1 MTLANQ
7 GEKDVIRF
15 NSLRGEE
22 VALTVAFIRS
32 YFCPKATPA
41 EAFHFI
47 RFCQAHQLNPFLRD
61 AYLVKYKEGE
71 PAQMMPGYH
80 VWIQRAASQS
90 DYKGSKQGIMVHSAG
105 SPIERRE
112 GAFYGPTEEVVGG
125 WCEVYV
131 EGRLPARIEVAFN
144 EYAQR
149 RNDGQLNR
157 FWKDKPATMIQK
169 VAMGQAFRLAY
180 PSLYAGMYDAA
191 EITEGGDLPPCPVII
206 DQDARVHLPDYSHS
220 IPPVNRE
227 TGEIVEADAELCR
240 ECRAAPAL
248 DNSAY
253 CGACES
259 LLLGDQQPAMM
270 PVSEQH

>member
-1 MTLANQ
+1 MTLANT

-90 DYKGSKQGIMVHSAG
+90 DYRGCKQGIIVADRESKAPA
-105 SPIERRE
+105 SIERRE
-112 GAFYGPTEEVVGG
+112 GAFYLQGEEVLGG

-131 EGRLPARIEVAFN
+131 AGRDPARIEVLSTNTPSAGTT
-144 EYAQR
+144 ASSTASGRISPR
-149 RNDGQLNR
+149 R
-157 FWKDKPATMIQK
+157 
-169 VAMGQAFRLAY
+169 
-180 PSLYAGMYDAA
+180 
-191 EITEGGDLPPCPVII
+191 
-206 DQDARVHLPDYSHS
+206 
-220 IPPVNRE
+220 
-227 TGEIVEADAELCR
+227 
-240 ECRAAPAL
+240 
-248 DNSAY
+248 
-253 CGACES
+253 
-259 LLLGDQQPAMM
+259 
-270 PVSEQH
+270 